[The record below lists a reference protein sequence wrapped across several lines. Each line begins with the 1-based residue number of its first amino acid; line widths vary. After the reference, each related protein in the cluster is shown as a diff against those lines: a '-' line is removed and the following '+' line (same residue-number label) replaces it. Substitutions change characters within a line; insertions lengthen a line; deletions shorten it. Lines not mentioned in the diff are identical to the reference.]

1 MGMAATIPPPPIGS
15 PPAGPSLLKSATL
28 DALSPKA
35 IGPGGT
41 PAQKTQ
47 AAANFQRE
55 AQAAQKFA
63 AMFIDEVLQE
73 TMPNLFGGAV
83 GAQSYQSLF
92 MQSLSKDLSLS
103 SGGMGLM
110 PLLEKSLHI
119 PASAMRALEDHP
131 AVLPSV
137 SPVSTAEGIAAPVS
151 AEAQTFV
158 KKLTPL
164 VEQAGRALGVAPRL
178 IMAQIALE
186 TGWGRSVVGNN
197 LFGMKA
203 TPGAPSVLAAT
214 YEADAVG
221 QLLPTTAAFRAFPDI
236 SACIHHYVELLK
248 TQYPDVV
255 GVGNDGQAFA
265 QELIRGHY
273 ATDPQYAQKL
283 LALVQSPV
291 LAGMP

>member
-1 MGMAATIPPPPIGS
+1 MRLI
-15 PPAGPSLLKSATL
+15 
-28 DALSPKA
+28 
-35 IGPGGT
+35 
-41 PAQKTQ
+41 
-47 AAANFQRE
+47 E
-55 AQAAQKFA
+55 
-63 AMFIDEVLQE
+63 E
-73 TMPNLFGGAV
+73 T
-83 GAQSYQSLF
+83 
-92 MQSLSKDLSLS
+92 
-103 SGGMGLM
+103 
-110 PLLEKSLHI
+110 
-119 PASAMRALEDHP
+119 
-131 AVLPSV
+131 
-137 SPVSTAEGIAAPVS
+137 
-151 AEAQTFV
+151 
-158 KKLTPL
+158 LTPL

-221 QLLPTTAAFRAFPDI
+221 QLLPTTAAFRAFPNI